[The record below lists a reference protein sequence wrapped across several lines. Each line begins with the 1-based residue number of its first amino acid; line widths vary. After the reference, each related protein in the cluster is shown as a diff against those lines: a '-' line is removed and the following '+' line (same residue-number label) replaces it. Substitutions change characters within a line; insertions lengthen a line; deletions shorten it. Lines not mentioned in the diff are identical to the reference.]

1 MHSGGDAGFSGQ
13 SAASRASAG
22 SAVSGVSAG
31 SGASDGLQHF
41 GVSLPTHNIGGKV
54 NKNHLNPNGFSRLDN
69 SFDGTGRS
77 IRGAAKMSAQYQ
89 AH

>member
-13 SAASRASAG
+13 SAASRASG
-22 SAVSGVSAG
+22 SAVSGLSGG

-41 GVSLPTHNIGGKV
+41 GVSLPNHNIGGKV

-77 IRGAAKMSAQYQ
+77 IRGAAKMSANYQ